1 MLSQCDVIGA
11 DVPML
16 SQCDV
21 IGAGVPM
28 LSQCDVIGA
37 GVPMLSQCDVIG
49 AGMPM
54 KIAIINDGLV
64 SPYITEPG
72 LSDQILIPPEVDTVN
87 LTWQAGHETVSGSI
101 VFFFFFVF
109 SLLFVQPSQ
118 IAEYFVAYTAV
129 LFL

>member
-1 MLSQCDVIGA
+1 
-11 DVPML
+11 
-16 SQCDV
+16 
-21 IGAGVPM
+21 
-28 LSQCDVIGA
+28 
-37 GVPMLSQCDVIG
+37 MLSQCDVIG

-101 VFFFFFVF
+101 VFFFVF
-109 SLLFVQPSQ
+109 SYHDV
-118 IAEYFVAYTAV
+118 
-129 LFL
+129 FLPVMLCPATCVVILHHQSYCP